1 MERSQRL
8 LVVTG
13 DDVLGCGEGEG
24 ESTQATIV
32 FGQTVVNTQERQ
44 YNLGFESYGRTCRE
58 VYNRD
63 EHTSSSPLSNQL
75 STFTS
80 ISIVPSTCLFPR
92 PFNER
97 RYLNKKLK
105 VSTQCM
111 RYEAEKAEDTATNT
125 ASAHL

>member
-8 LVVTG
+8 LLVTG
-13 DDVLGCGEGEG
+13 DDVLGCDEGEG
-24 ESTQATIV
+24 ESTQTTIV
-32 FGQTVVNTQERQ
+32 FGQTVVNTQEHQ

-80 ISIVPSTCLFPR
+80 IAIVPSTCLFPR

-97 RYLNKKLK
+97 RYL
-105 VSTQCM
+105 
-111 RYEAEKAEDTATNT
+111 
-125 ASAHL
+125 